1 MDHAQKRW
9 EVEMSIR
16 KPTMTEDDGR
26 NLEERK
32 AHELQIMIERADMAL
47 EGNRNLL
54 GKRRAE
60 MGRKKSRNER

>member
-1 MDHAQKRW
+1 
-9 EVEMSIR
+9 
-16 KPTMTEDDGR
+16 MTEDDGR